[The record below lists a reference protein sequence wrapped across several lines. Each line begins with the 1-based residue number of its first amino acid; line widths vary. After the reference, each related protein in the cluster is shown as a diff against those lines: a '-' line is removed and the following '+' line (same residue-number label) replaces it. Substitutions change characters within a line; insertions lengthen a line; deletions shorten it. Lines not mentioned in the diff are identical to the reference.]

1 MGDEGDVAAVA
12 AAEVAEVA
20 EAPAAAA
27 EPVFDETSAVKE
39 VLKKALVYDG
49 LARGLR
55 EAAKAIEKGQ
65 ASLVLLAQDC
75 TEQNYK
81 NVIEALAAE
90 QNVNLLHVPSNK
102 DLGEWAGLRKLD
114 ATGNAH
120 KVVSCSCVVVKN
132 FGEQTPAL
140 AWLLDY
146 LKNKQ

>member
-102 DLGEWAGLRKLD
+102 AR
-114 ATGNAH
+114 